1 MTEDFRV
8 RHPIQILMKLF
19 QDEDMQDVVD
29 AMLRD
34 ITEHLVTYVYT
45 MYSTLSKDDPEYKSL
60 ESHVNN
66 LFELIDGHQKIVWS
80 SLATLLRD

>member
-1 MTEDFRV
+1 
-8 RHPIQILMKLF
+8 MKLF